1 MGIPHP
7 TLCWVA
13 HLLGDFD
20 LGLDMGC
27 DSRCWESCS
36 RWCYWRVVLS
46 SVNNRLSSF
55 KCA

>member
-46 SVNNRLSSF
+46 SVNNQLSSL